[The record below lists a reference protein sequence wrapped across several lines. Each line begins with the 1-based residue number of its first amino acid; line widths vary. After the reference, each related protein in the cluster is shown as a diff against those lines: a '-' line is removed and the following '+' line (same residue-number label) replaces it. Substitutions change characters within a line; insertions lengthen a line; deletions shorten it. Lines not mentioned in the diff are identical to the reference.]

1 MILFLLAVAIAV
13 ACGVLLYCYRNR
25 YVEWDA
31 AVSILLLVCCLVIFL
46 SLISFACHKIDREME
61 KDILLDERAIIVY
74 QIEHKTSFL
83 EDSRVGVDELLYTQI
98 KDFNA
103 NVKRHRHYRNNPWIS
118 WYEQPYWNEI
128 ELIELE
134 GS

>member
-1 MILFLLAVAIAV
+1 MIIFLLAVVVAI

-25 YVEWDA
+25 YVEWDV
-31 AVSILLLVCCLVIFL
+31 AVGVLLIFCCLVIFL
-46 SLISFACHKIDREME
+46 SLISFACHKVDREME
-61 KDILLDERAIIVY
+61 KENLLDERAIIVY

-83 EDSRVGVDELLYTQI
+83 EDGRVGVNELLYTQI

-103 NVKRHRHYRNNPWIS
+103 NVRRHRHYRNNPWIS

>member
-1 MILFLLAVAIAV
+1 MILFLLAVTIAV

>member
-1 MILFLLAVAIAV
+1 MIIFLLAVAVAI

-31 AVSILLLVCCLVIFL
+31 GVGIILIFCCLVIFL

>member
-1 MILFLLAVAIAV
+1 MILFLLAVAVAV
-13 ACGVLLYCYRNR
+13 ACGVLLYCYRNK

-31 AVSILLLVCCLVIFL
+31 GVSILLLFCCIVV
-46 SLISFACHKIDREME
+46 LISVITFIHNGADREME
-61 KDILLDERAIIVY
+61 KGILLDERAIIVY

-83 EDSRVGVDELLYTQI
+83 EDSRVGVNELLYTQI

-103 NVKRHRHYRNNPWIS
+103 EVRRHRHWRNNPWIS